1 MKITTINMKK
11 LNNFLDKSPLWQ
23 VYIFGWL
30 FTGAFTASIFYGFQ
44 LIDPPNSKMLITGI
58 NCIRIGALAG
68 ILFGLMFMLMFSMM
82 RKSTKFW
89 DYSKVVESLINKAET
104 KDELGS
110 IYKGEF
116 QSLRELAQ
124 GGPHLSELTRQYT
137 IMQTKYKYAK

>member
-1 MKITTINMKK
+1 MIITNMKA
-11 LNNFLDKSPLWQ
+11 LNNFLDKDHLFK
-23 VYIFGWL
+23 VFLFGW
-30 FTGAFTASIFYGFQ
+30 AFTATFTFILFAGFSTIEAQ
-44 LIDPPNSKMLITGI
+44 I
-58 NCIRIGALAG
+58 NLAKSAGIGATMGLP
-68 ILFGLMFMLMFSMM
+68 FGLMFMLMISMM

-89 DYSKVVESLINKAET
+89 DYAKVVEALIDKAET

-137 IMQTKYKYAK
+137 IMQTKYKYGK

>member
-1 MKITTINMKK
+1 MKK
-11 LNNFLDKSPLWQ
+11 FNNFLDKAPLWQ
-23 VYIFGWL
+23 IYIFGWL
-30 FTGAFTASIFYGFQ
+30 FTGAFTASIFYGLQF
-44 LIDPPNSKMLITGI
+44 IDSPNSKMLLSGI
-58 NCIRIGALAG
+58 NCIKMGAITG
-68 ILFGLMFMLMFSMM
+68 IIFGLMFMLMFSMM

-89 DYSKVVESLINKAET
+89 DYSKVVESLIDNAET

-110 IYKGEF
+110 IWKGEF

>member
-1 MKITTINMKK
+1 MVSYWSIWCFYFLWISINRSSEFK
-11 LNNFLDKSPLWQ
+11 N
-23 VYIFGWL
+23 
-30 FTGAFTASIFYGFQ
+30 A
-44 LIDPPNSKMLITGI
+44 NSGI
-58 NCIRIGALAG
+58 NCIKVGALTG

-82 RKSTKFW
+82 RKSIKFW